1 MKGSP
6 MEGNEGGGRARGAAS
21 KGKQDRLMQQGMF
34 LDEIMAHK
42 RAELPREKHEVPLA
56 DLRAAAAIAEPPADF
71 AAALRPAGGPPG
83 VRLIAEIKRASPSR
97 GLLCHDFDPVRLA
110 DVYRANGAAAISILT
125 DARFFQGDL
134 VHLSQVRQHFM
145 RPGQAGAG
153 RPLPLLRKDFIFD
166 PYQVWAAR
174 AAGADALLLI
184 VAVLSDR
191 ELRGLLSETERLQM
205 QALVEVHDEDDV
217 ARGLAAGARIIGVNN
232 RDLRTFAVDLAT
244 TERLRPFVPPEVIF
258 VAESG
263 IHTPDDVRRLRN
275 LGVDAMLVGE
285 SLVKAA
291 PAARPARVRE
301 LAQAGLAAAS

>member
-1 MKGSP
+1 
-6 MEGNEGGGRARGAAS
+6 
-21 KGKQDRLMQQGMF
+21 MF

-42 RAELPREKHEVPLA
+42 RVELPKEKREVSLA
-56 DLRAAAAIAEPPADF
+56 DLRAAAAIAEPPRDF

-145 RPGQAGAG
+145 RPGQAGGG

-191 ELRGLLSETERLQM
+191 ELRSLLAETERLHM
-205 QALVEVHDEDDV
+205 QALVEVHDESDV

-232 RDLRTFAVDLAT
+232 RDLQTFAVDLAT
-244 TERLRPFVPPEVIF
+244 TERLRPLVPPEVIF

-263 IHTPDDVRRLRN
+263 IHTPDDVRRLRD